1 MLETNTFVSIVITT
15 FNENEYLDSL
25 LEDISRQS
33 LDNLELEIILLEAG
47 SYPKQ
52 RAIKHLGELAS
63 YLKFINIPNLSRTK
77 SLNKLFD
84 TAQGELIIRL
94 DGRSHIKPYYIQQ
107 IVELSSRTGA
117 ENVGGIMAPIG
128 NTPNQKLIADV
139 MKHPFSFGG
148 AKFRNFSYSG
158 LVDSIY
164 LGAFRRSKCNFGYS
178 WFDEVH
184 PGISEDSD
192 LNYRIRKSGGR
203 VYMDSSIVVEYFPRE
218 NLKRFFK
225 LCFNFGVGRGLFIWK
240 HRDVAATRQLI
251 PILAAFL
258 AFGLGM
264 AGFWVPICHQL
275 LLFLVLIYIILLI
288 LSALSLRKTFL
299 FTLKGLVGFVGCH
312 FYYTLGLLVSLHHYL
327 RDIKKYREEY
337 QAEPVLKEDFPE

>member
-52 RAIKHLGELAS
+52 RAIQHLGELAS

-117 ENVGGIMAPIG
+117 ENVGGVMAPIG
-128 NTPNQKLIADV
+128 KTPNQKLIADI

-158 LVDSIY
+158 LVDTIY
-164 LGAFRRSKCNFGYS
+164 LGAFRKHNCKFGYH

-184 PGISEDSD
+184 PLISEDSD

-203 VYMDSSIVVEYFPRE
+203 VYVDSNIIVEYFPRE
-218 NLKRFFK
+218 NLKKFFK

-240 HRDVAATRQLI
+240 HRDVAATRRLI
-251 PILAAFL
+251 PILAIFL
-258 AFGLGM
+258 AFGLGV
-264 AGFWVPICHQL
+264 AGFWVPICHQF
-275 LLFLVLIYIILLI
+275 LLFLVLIYIILLT

-299 FTLKGLVGFVGCH
+299 FTLKGLVGFLGCH

-327 RDIKKYREEY
+327 RDIKKYRNECR
-337 QAEPVLKEDFPE
+337 AEPVLK

>member
-25 LEDISRQS
+25 LKDISRQK
-33 LDNLELEIILLEAG
+33 LNNLELEIILLEAG

-52 RAIKHLGELAS
+52 RATQHLGELAS
-63 YLKFINIPNLSRTK
+63 HLKFINIPNLSRTK
-77 SLNKLFD
+77 SLNKLFN

-94 DGRSHIKPYYIQQ
+94 DGRSHIKPNYIQQ

-117 ENVGGIMAPIG
+117 ENVGGVMAPIG
-128 NTPNQKLIADV
+128 KTPSQKLIADV

-148 AKFRNFSYSG
+148 AKFRSLSYSG
-158 LVDSIY
+158 LVDSVY
-164 LGAFRRSKCNFGYS
+164 LGAFRRHHCKFGYS

-240 HRDVAATRQLI
+240 HRDVAATRQLV
-251 PILAAFL
+251 PVLAFFL
-258 AFGLGM
+258 AFGLSVV
-264 AGFWVPICHQL
+264 GFWVPICHQL
-275 LLFLVLIYIILLI
+275 LLFLVLIYIILLT

-299 FTLKGLVGFVGCH
+299 FTLKGLVGFLGCH